1 MVVLVVDMA
10 HAQEQ
15 EMKLFVGNNNR
26 LRTMTIDGLKDDPLG
41 ADYVCYNCHQQIKVE
56 IMTIIR
62 EWDERNGLETSV
74 HMEGELTDSLI
85 NKFYEIQL
93 LRKRGGEQCVKP

>member
-1 MVVLVVDMA
+1 MSYMDICGA
-10 HAQEQ
+10 CG
-15 EMKLFVGNNNR
+15 K
-26 LRTMTIDGLKDDPLG
+26 TITPTIDGLKNDPLG

-74 HMEGELTDSLI
+74 CMEGELTDSLI

-93 LRKRGGEQCVKP
+93 LRKKRVSNA